1 MNDQILLM
9 FGVFYT
15 LFPLCLLLLPAT
27 VSSEFAAL
35 KEETTKLHLTSSV
48 KNHLRVRS
56 LETYLNHMNRGQ
68 GIGITVFG
76 LKLDLN
82 TLQSLLS
89 VLATGVLLPSVSYM
103 LQLS

>member
-82 TLQSLLS
+82 TLAVDPKLS
-89 VLATGVLLPSVSYM
+89 FRGAESIKKNFPVS
-103 LQLS
+103 